1 MTHEEKKQTL
11 VNLVND
17 NVVPPEIR
25 AEWMKGKTESEAF
38 LLVLDYLFPET
49 EQGQNV
55 EISGCHF
62 PSSVSLEFNARFPKW
77 KSFDRLP
84 DEKSTCICAKSGLA
98 IYHGEVFTDRFG
110 KRYLEDDMG
119 EVFYIT
125 AFDGWMYEEE
135 FQKLINLGL

>member
-25 AEWMKGKTESEAF
+25 AEWMNGKTESEAF

-49 EQGQNV
+49 EQ
-55 EISGCHF
+55 
-62 PSSVSLEFNARFPKW
+62 AFPKW
-77 KSFDRLP
+77 KTFDQLP
-84 DEKSTCICAKSGLA
+84 DNGRTICAIADLRVYTGQIARIRGKDAFFDDLNNEYYGLS
-98 IYHGEVFTDRFG
+98 F
-110 KRYLEDDMG
+110 
-119 EVFYIT
+119 
-125 AFDGWMYEEE
+125 FDGWMYEEE